1 MNAYPDYE
9 LLISGHTA
17 LAGKAETRQ
26 TLSEQRAAAVANYL
40 IELGV
45 REQHHIFTHGFGA
58 EKPIA
63 PNTTE
68 ANKARNRRV
77 EITVLEK

>member
-1 MNAYPDYE
+1 M
-9 LLISGHTA
+9 
-17 LAGKAETRQ
+17 
-26 TLSEQRAAAVANYL
+26 LSEQRASAVANYL

-45 REQHHIFTHGFGA
+45 REKHHIFTRGFGA